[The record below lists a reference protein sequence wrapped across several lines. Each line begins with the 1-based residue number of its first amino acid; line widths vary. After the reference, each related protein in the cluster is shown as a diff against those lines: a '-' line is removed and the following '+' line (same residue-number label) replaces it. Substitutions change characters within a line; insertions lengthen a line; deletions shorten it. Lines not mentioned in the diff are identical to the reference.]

1 MKPISTVIFSG
12 SLLFFLSLTWSV
24 QAQVAEEQSSSWPGF
39 LGGAARDS
47 VSSLPL
53 EWSAES
59 NLPWTVD
66 LTGYGQ
72 SSPVVAEGKIYLT
85 SVDGPMKERNLVHCL
100 DLESGELL
108 WTHQSDSSIQV
119 ENNVYTSRAAPTA
132 VADTNGVIAFFESGD
147 IFALGPDKSLRWERH
162 LVDDYGKIEGR
173 FGLGSSLAQL
183 PDRVFVL
190 ADNEG
195 PSYLLALRK
204 DNGET
209 IWKAERESRVA
220 WSSPMVLHVEGE
232 PQVVVSSAGSV
243 EGYDPETGEV
253 LWSID
258 DVGGNTVASP
268 VPADSDSGRFLVGAS
283 AGRNGENTEGARRSN
298 MAVQIT
304 READGSFKANVLWRN
319 EEATSS
325 FGSPVVYQER
335 AYYVNRSG
343 GMYCI
348 DLASGET
355 LYKHRIQESGWATP
369 IGVGDRVYFF
379 GKSGA
384 TTVIKASEEY
394 EELAVNQLYESAPGG
409 GGPGNFGGEIQY
421 GYAVADGKLLV
432 RTGKKLYCVS
442 TSSNN

>member
-1 MKPISTVIFSG
+1 MKLNSIVIWCASIG
-12 SLLFFLSLTWSV
+12 LTCLMAGTAT
-24 QAQVAEEQSSSWPGF
+24 AQVAQETSAAWSGF

-47 VSSLPL
+47 VTELPTQ
-53 EWSAES
+53 WSTSDNVQWSTE
-59 NLPWTVD
+59 

-72 SSPVVAEGKIYLT
+72 SSPVIAGKQVYLT
-85 SVDGPMKERNLVHCL
+85 SIDGPMKERNLIHCL
-100 DLESGELL
+100 DLESGEVL

-132 VADTNGVIAFFESGD
+132 VADDSGVIAFFESGD

-162 LVDDYGKIEGR
+162 LVEDYGKIEGR

-183 PDRVFVL
+183 SDRVFVL

-195 PSYLLALRK
+195 PSYLLALNK
-204 DNGET
+204 ETGET
-209 IWKAERESRVA
+209 IWKAERSSRVA
-220 WSSPMVLHVEGE
+220 WSSPMILNVDGQ

-243 EGYDPETGEV
+243 DGYDPDSGDV

-268 VPADSDSGRFLVGAS
+268 VPADQDSGIFLVGAS

-298 MAVQIT
+298 MAVQVT
-304 READGSFKANVLWRN
+304 KSADGGYAADVLWRN

-325 FGSPVVYQER
+325 FGSPIVYAGR

-343 GMYCI
+343 GMYCV
-348 DLASGET
+348 DLESGET
-355 LYKHRIQESGWATP
+355 VYKQRIKESGWATP
-369 IGVGDRVYFF
+369 LGVGDRIYFF

-384 TTVIKASEEY
+384 TTVIRATESY
-394 EELAVNQLYESAPGG
+394 EEVAVNQLYESEAEA
-409 GGPGNFGGEIQY
+409 GGPGGFGGEIQY
-421 GYAVADGKLLV
+421 GYAVAGGKLLM
-432 RTGKKLYCVS
+432 RTGRKLYCVS
-442 TSSNN
+442 AE